1 MIELLFMKKKLVIAA
16 LFICLSASLSISPT
30 RGQDKSLNRPAARA
44 VAITFDDLPATHGD
58 YETMSE
64 TTKRLLAS
72 IASNKVPA
80 IGFVNEAKLFHAG
93 EIDRRTALLQMWLDA
108 GLELGNHTF
117 SHVYIDQVPFS
128 RYQEEVIRGETVTRM
143 LLNRRGQK
151 LKYFRHTQLRTGP
164 TPEYKASLDRFLAER
179 GYTIAPVTID
189 NQDFMFADIYSR
201 AKARGD
207 RETMKRVGAA
217 YVPYM
222 EQIFAFFEKLS
233 SDFLGYEVKQV
244 LLLHANELNA
254 DYFDDLVRMMRNRG
268 YAFITL
274 EEALKDKAYGLADAQ
289 TTRGLSWIHRWM
301 IAKGQQLRPEPAEP
315 EFITAMFRAG
325 RQ

>member
-1 MIELLFMKKKLVIAA
+1 MIKRLVIAS

-30 RGQDKSLNRPAARA
+30 HSQDESSNRPALRA
-44 VAITFDDLPATHGD
+44 VAVTFDDLPATHGD
-58 YETMSE
+58 YETMSD

-72 IASNKVPA
+72 ITSNKVPA
-80 IGFVNEAKLFHAG
+80 IGFVNEGKLFHPG
-93 EIDRRTALLQMWLDA
+93 EIDRRTELLRMWLDA

-117 SHVYIDQVPFS
+117 SHVYIDQVPIS
-128 RYQEEVIRGETVTRM
+128 KYQEEVIRGETVTRM
-143 LLNRRGQK
+143 LLNQRGRK
-151 LKYFRHTQLRTGP
+151 LRYFRHTQLRTGP
-164 TPEYKASLDRFLAER
+164 TPEYKALLDRFLAER
-179 GYTIAPVTID
+179 GYRVAPVTID

-222 EQIFAFFEKLS
+222 EKVIAFFEKLS

-274 EEALKDKAYGLADAQ
+274 DDALKDKAYTLADAQ

-301 IAKGQQLRPEPAEP
+301 IAKGQPMRPEPGEP
-315 EFITAMFRAG
+315 EFITVLFRAE

>member
-1 MIELLFMKKKLVIAA
+1 MKMRLIIVA
-16 LFICLSASLSISPT
+16 LFICLSATISISPT
-30 RGQDKSLNRPAARA
+30 RGQDKSLNQSAARA
-44 VAITFDDLPATHGD
+44 VAITFDDLPATHGG
-58 YETMSE
+58 YETMSD

-72 IASNKVPA
+72 ITSNRVPA
-80 IGFVNEAKLFHAG
+80 IGFVNEGKLFHRG
-93 EIDRRTALLQMWLDA
+93 EIDRRTELLQMWLDA

-117 SHVYIDQVPFS
+117 SHVYIDQVPLS
-128 RYQEEVIRGETVTRM
+128 KYQEEVIRGETVTRM
-143 LLNRRGQK
+143 LLNRRGMR
-151 LKYFRHTQLRTGP
+151 LRYFRHTQLRTGP
-164 TPEYKASLDRFLAER
+164 TPEYKAALDRFLAER
-179 GYTIAPVTID
+179 GYTTAPVTID

-222 EQIFAFFEKLS
+222 EQVFEFFERLS
-233 SDFLGYEVKQV
+233 ADFLGYEVKQV

-254 DYFDDLVRMMRNRG
+254 DYFDDLVGMMRKRG

-274 EEALKDKAYGLADAQ
+274 EEALKDKAYSLADAQ
-289 TTRGLSWIHRWM
+289 ATRGLSWIHRWM
-301 IAKGQQLRPEPAEP
+301 IAKGHRMRPEPGEP
-315 EFITAMFRAG
+315 EFITALFRAG

>member
-1 MIELLFMKKKLVIAA
+1 MKKKLIIAA

-30 RGQDKSLNRPAARA
+30 HSQDKSLNLPARRA

-58 YETMSE
+58 YETMSD

-72 IASNKVPA
+72 ITSNKVPA
-80 IGFVNEAKLFHAG
+80 IGFVNEGKLFHPG
-93 EIDRRTALLQMWLDA
+93 EIDRRTELLRMWLDA

-117 SHVYIDQVPFS
+117 SHVDIDQVPFS
-128 RYQEEVIRGETVTRM
+128 KYQEEVIRGETVTRM
-143 LLNRRGQK
+143 LLSQRGRK

-164 TPEYKASLDRFLAER
+164 TPEYKALLDRFLAER

-222 EQIFAFFEKLS
+222 ERIFEFFEKLS

-254 DYFDDLVRMMRNRG
+254 DYFDELVRMMRNRG

-301 IAKGQQLRPEPAEP
+301 IAKGQPMRPEPGEP
-315 EFITAMFRAG
+315 EFITSLFRAG

>member
-1 MIELLFMKKKLVIAA
+1 MRKKLLVVA
-16 LFICLSASLSISPT
+16 LLICFSATVCICPT
-30 RGQDKSLNRPAARA
+30 SGQDKNSNRPVSRS

-58 YETMSE
+58 YETMSD
-64 TTKRLLAS
+64 TTKRLLQS
-72 IASNKVPA
+72 ITSNKAPA
-80 IGFVNEAKLFHAG
+80 VGFVNEQKLYRPG
-93 EIDRRTALLQMWLDA
+93 EMDKRVTLLQMWLDA

-128 RYQEEVIRGETVTRM
+128 KYQEEVIRGETITRM
-143 LLNRRGQK
+143 LLDRQGRK
-151 LKYFRHTQLRTGP
+151 LRYFRHTQLRTGP
-164 TPEYKASLDRFLAER
+164 TPEYKESLDRFLADR

-189 NQDFMFADIYSR
+189 NQDFIFADIYSR

-222 EQIFAFFEKLS
+222 ERIFDFFEKLS
-233 SDFLGYEVKQV
+233 AGFLGYEVKQV

-254 DYFDDLVRMMRNRG
+254 DYFDELVRMMRGRG

-274 EEALKDKAYGLADAQ
+274 EEALRDKAYSLPDAQ

-301 IAKGQQLRPEPAEP
+301 IAKGLSMRPEPAEP
-315 EFITAMFRAG
+315 EFITELFRAG